1 MANQKDEDKALL
13 KDIELISR
21 IKKTE
26 GNYTDEKF
34 WDKMKS
40 FGKQAGK
47 KTVYYSLLL
56 YYAAKSPA
64 VPRSSKMIMIGAL
77 SYLIFPMDL
86 IPDFIPVVGLAD
98 DAAVVVAAVYKVFS
112 HIDDDIKNKAKDKL
126 SWFFKDGDHN
136 EEIDN
141 KLL

>member
-1 MANQKDEDKALL
+1 MMNQNNDEKKLL
-13 KDIELISR
+13 KSIDLMSA

-26 GNYTDEKF
+26 GNYTDERF
-34 WDKMKS
+34 WDKVKKI
-40 FGKQAGK
+40 GKELGK

-64 VPRSSKMIMIGAL
+64 VPKSAKMIMLGAL
-77 SYLIFPMDL
+77 SYLIFPIDL

-98 DAAVVVAAVYKVFS
+98 DAAIIAAAVYKVIS
-112 HIDDDIKNKAKDKL
+112 HIDDNIKNKAKDKL
-126 SWFFKDGDHN
+126 TRFFKDDQNHD
-136 EEIDN
+136 EIDE